1 MRKPKT
7 FWGQTL
13 RGLVMPLVVLA
24 VLLYF
29 ATALSGLTNGQADQ
43 QRRQL
48 EEALR
53 RSCVACYAAEGVYP
67 PNLDYLR
74 SRYGV
79 QVDEERY
86 TVHYEVFA
94 SNLMPTITI
103 LEKK

>member
-7 FWGQTL
+7 AWGQAL
-13 RGLVMPLVVLA
+13 RSLLLPLAVLA

-48 EEALR
+48 EQALR

-67 PNLDYLR
+67 PSLDYLR
-74 SRYGV
+74 DHYGI
-79 QVDEERY
+79 QIDEDRY